1 MQPPVSF
8 KEAQVNLEASLPNY
22 HRREHQILL
31 AEQIEH
37 AIAMG
42 THGLFQAGTGTG
54 KSLALLIPA
63 IIRARQSIAEGKP
76 FRVVVATFNKA
87 LQNQYIGDLRFLTAK
102 LFPELRWAIL
112 KGRANYPCMAKI
124 KNLQGEY
131 VTPGQREVLE
141 VVAAEVKA
149 GYDPQRKIVD
159 REDFPQL
166 GDEEWK
172 PFSMSTAECPGK
184 KHCPFGDKC
193 FAEKAKAQAAE
204 AQVVVTNTAYLMQD
218 LILRSRTDDHVQLL
232 GTFEQLIVDEAHTL
246 PDVATGALEDT
257 IGEGSFRVL
266 ARDMGSYLMAQGGDR
281 HAAEG
286 IETAAF
292 ELWEQVIRKYDM
304 WAILDKSNRDNPMPL
319 HIIDVVH
326 PEQLG
331 PYFKALYN
339 AIDSAREAMTDTRT
353 FDDDIKLMRSKLL
366 RRSANM
372 MDRIHAYTFEEDIN
386 APQTVRWIERESR
399 KTRGGA
405 VEERTYLRS
414 APVSVA
420 PFLRQVMWD
429 VVPTI
434 MSSATLVGG
443 TRRIGGQRVAD
454 FGYLAKTL
462 GLTPDEVMTYDA
474 GSPFDYPRQALLFT
488 PAKDMPAPLKQTE
501 QEWKGY
507 AQAVMHRLVT
517 DSRGGALL
525 LFTSRKAMEEA
536 WSALAGQFIAAGLTV
551 LKQGQWPSPE
561 LIRMVKEDGNAVLFA
576 LRTFFE
582 GVDIQGD
589 ALRLVVLDKLPFAV
603 PTDLVYQARC
613 ELVNKQF
620 GNSMA
625 SFDRITIP
633 MMIMIL
639 NQAFGRLIRHMND
652 RGVVAILDSRLNG
665 KSYGRTIMEALPPAR
680 RTVDIEE
687 TSAFLEEI
695 RPA

>member
-1 MQPPVSF
+1 MPAPTSF
-8 KEAQVNLEASLPNY
+8 EQSQSSLEASLPHY

-31 AEQIEH
+31 AGQIEE
-37 AIAMG
+37 AIATR

-63 IIRARQSIAEGKP
+63 IIRAFQAAADDEPYK
-76 FRVVVATFNKA
+76 VVVATFNKA
-87 LQNQYIGDLRFLTAK
+87 LQNQYVGDLKFLAEH
-102 LFPELRWAIL
+102 LFPGLLWAIL
-112 KGRANYPCMAKI
+112 KGRANYPCLAKI
-124 KNLQGEY
+124 KDLHSEY
-131 VTPGQREVLE
+131 VTPGQRQVLE
-141 VVAAEVKA
+141 VVAADVKA
-149 GYDPQRKIVD
+149 DYDQARKVPD
-159 REDFPQL
+159 REDFPL
-166 GDEEWK
+166 LSDEEWRA
-172 PFSMSTAECPGK
+172 FSMSTAECPGK

-193 FAEKAKAQAAE
+193 LAEKAKAQAAE
-204 AQVVVTNTAYLMQD
+204 AQVVITNTAYLLQD
-218 LILRSRTDDHVQLL
+218 LILRSRTDDNVQLL
-232 GTFEQLIVDEAHTL
+232 GEFHQLIVDEAHTL

-266 ARDMGSYLMAQGGDR
+266 ARDMGAYLMAQGGDR
-281 HAAEG
+281 QYAEG

-292 ELWEQVIRKYDM
+292 DLWEQIVRKYDM
-304 WAILDKSNRDNPMPL
+304 WAILDKSGKNNPMPL
-319 HIIDVVH
+319 NYIDVLH

-331 PYFKALYN
+331 PYFIALYN
-339 AIDSAREAMTDTRT
+339 AIDAAREAMKDTRT
-353 FDDDIKLMRSKLL
+353 FDDNVKLARSKLL
-366 RRSANM
+366 SRSANM
-372 MDRIHAYTFEEDIN
+372 MDRIHAYTFEEDLN
-386 APQTVRWIERESR
+386 VPQTVRWIERET
-399 KTRGGA
+399 KKFRGVA
-405 VEERTYLRS
+405 EERTYLRS
-414 APVSVA
+414 APLSVA
-420 PFLRQVMWD
+420 PFLRRAMWD

-462 GLTPDEVMTYDA
+462 GLTPGEVMTYDA

-488 PAKDMPAPLKQTE
+488 PAKEMPSPLKQTE
-501 QEWKGY
+501 REWKGY

-517 DSRGGALL
+517 NSGGGALL

-536 WSALAGQFIAAGLTV
+536 WDALAGQFTRAGMTV

-561 LIRMVKEDGNAVLFA
+561 LIRRMKEDGNAVLFA

-589 ALRLVVLDKLPFAV
+589 ALRLVVLDKLPFAA
-603 PTDLVYQARC
+603 PDQVYDARC
-613 ELVNKQF
+613 EAVNKQF
-620 GNSMA
+620 GNHMA

-639 NQAFGRLIRHMND
+639 NQAFGRLIRHIND
-652 RGVVAILDSRLNG
+652 KGAVAILDSRLNS

-680 RTVDIEE
+680 RTTEIEE
-687 TSAFLEEI
+687 ASAFLEGI